1 MQAQSGYRPYRRFGF
16 LPNRDDFYR
25 WWVDLV
31 GSPRFQSWSA
41 AFPLTRPMVR
51 RDGEKLF
58 DLVAG
63 FVHSQVLSAFVQ
75 LDLAEALKTEPLP
88 VWKLAARTGLELRQM
103 EVLCQAATALGLM
116 KRRRDGTY
124 ALGRLGAA
132 LPGVPGLSQMIA
144 HHDVLYRDLE
154 DPVRFF
160 KAEGET
166 ELARFW
172 PYVFGTEGS
181 NDPETAETYSKL
193 MADSQGLVAEETLRT
208 VRLDGIRKLADV
220 GGGTG
225 AFLRAVADH
234 APQIELTLFD
244 LPAVV
249 AKADV
254 PEDAR
259 IVPGSFREDALPDDV
274 DAISLVRVLY
284 DHADK
289 TVAGLLSKVYAA
301 LPPGGRL
308 IVSEPMAGGDRPT
321 RAGDAYFALYTMAM
335 QTGRTRSAAEIMAHL
350 QTAGF
355 ANIRHLPT
363 HRPFVTGVVTAEK
376 PVLHA

>member
-1 MQAQSGYRPYRRFGF
+1 MQADYT
-16 LPNRDDFYR
+16 PNRRPGLTALRESFYR
-25 WWVDLV
+25 WWVEKV
-31 GSPRFQSWSA
+31 GSPSFQSWSS

-75 LDLAEALKTEPLP
+75 LDLASILKDKPLP
-88 VWKLAARTGLELRQM
+88 AWQLAARTGLEVRQM
-103 EVLCQAATALGLM
+103 EVLCQAAAALGLM
-116 KRRRDGTY
+116 KRRRDGSY
-124 ALGRLGAA
+124 GLGRLGAA
-132 LPGVPGLSQMIA
+132 LPGVPGLNQMIA

-154 DPVRFF
+154 DPIAFF

-166 ELARFW
+166 ELAKFW
-172 PYVFGTEGS
+172 PYVFGTQGA
-181 NDPETAETYSKL
+181 NDPEIAETYSKL
-193 MADSQGLVAEETLRT
+193 MSDSQGLVAEDTLRA
-208 VRLDGIRKLADV
+208 VSLNGITKLMDV

-225 AFLRAVADH
+225 AFLRAVSEH
-234 APQIELTLFD
+234 APKIELTLFD

-249 AKADV
+249 TKADV
-254 PEDAR
+254 AEGTR

-284 DHADK
+284 DHADS
-289 TVAGLLSKVYAA
+289 TVAGLLAKAFAA

-308 IVSEPMAGGDRPT
+308 IVSEPMAGGDKPT

-335 QTGRTRSAAEIMAHL
+335 QTGRTRSAAEISQHL
-350 QTAGF
+350 QAAGF
-355 ANIRHLPT
+355 VNVRHVPT

-376 PVLHA
+376 PS